1 MSKILNYLSNKID
14 STGMYRTVTVSL
26 IFLVVTSHVFGLFKI
41 IPYTFFEQLISVATA
56 LSVAIFLSYL
66 IGRTFKIPVNIESAV
81 ITALI
86 IFFLVLPAQI
96 TSLSDTWIIVFVT
109 TIAIISKFLIAIRKQ
124 HILNPAAAGA
134 VGLTVIY
141 TLFPS
146 LGHFESSWWIGSVQM
161 FVPLLIAGVVVVLKI
176 KKRTPV
182 LAFLSVGFLVFLFE
196 EWQFGGDLISGA
208 SRYWMSGPSLFL
220 AFFMLTEPFTM
231 PPTKKMQLWYGVL
244 VGFLSQTTV
253 LSGILR
259 MIPELALVIGNIVF
273 FGSTLKQKLYLE
285 FVSVKEI
292 AKNTFEFTFKKPQGM
307 NFVAGQYLEWMI
319 PHKKSDNRGI
329 RRYFTIVSAPSDPE
343 LKMSVRIGEQR
354 STFKSKLKQLQSGEI
369 VIASQLAGD
378 FVLPRDQN
386 VKIAMVAGGIGITPF
401 ISHLKELEYQNQR
414 RDVVLYSCNNTQ
426 ADAAYRPEL
435 IEISDRVGLK
445 YVDVLAKEQV
455 LGAQSGF
462 LSKEIIQETCPDF
475 KERVWYISGPPVMVN
490 SYKHL
495 LRKIGV
501 AKRKIKTD
509 YFSGLA

>member
-1 MSKILNYLSNKID
+1 
-14 STGMYRTVTVSL
+14 
-26 IFLVVTSHVFGLFKI
+26 
-41 IPYTFFEQLISVATA
+41 
-56 LSVAIFLSYL
+56 
-66 IGRTFKIPVNIESAV
+66 
-81 ITALI
+81 
-86 IFFLVLPAQI
+86 
-96 TSLSDTWIIVFVT
+96 
-109 TIAIISKFLIAIRKQ
+109 
-124 HILNPAAAGA
+124 
-134 VGLTVIY
+134 
-141 TLFPS
+141 
-146 LGHFESSWWIGSVQM
+146 M